1 MTNETRPRREN
12 SGTSRLRKSTSPAS
26 PPQSDE
32 TPGAASAPPP
42 TFSGTGE
49 APLTGGES
57 SYRDRPG
64 REPYREEGPAD
75 REPIR
80 FVREREPLRERPDR
94 EPGMSIR
101 ERLARERAERDG
113 TPTHHEGIPV
123 NRDRDRD
130 RERDRES
137 APATRDRGR
146 DLETAANQ
154 RDRFERESTFNSRDR
169 DYAPPAPPRAERPAP
184 AAFTPEFPAEGFPDV
199 EDEDIFG
206 DAAIHDRYEDIKRGE
221 IHLTELQKMTM
232 PQLIRT
238 AKTEGISRLHGA
250 EEARPDLQDPQRTGQ
265 AKRPDV
271 RRGDP

>member
-1 MTNETRPRREN
+1 MPNETRPRREN
-12 SGTSRLRKSTSPAS
+12 SGPSRLRKSTSPAS
-26 PPQSDE
+26 PPATEE
-32 TPGAASAPPP
+32 TAGPSSALPP
-42 TFSGTGE
+42 TYPGTGE
-49 APLTGGES
+49 APSPAVES

-80 FVREREPLRERPDR
+80 FVREREPLRERIDR

-101 ERLARERAERDG
+101 ERLARDRAERDTG
-113 TPTHHEGIPV
+113 SAHHEGTPI

-130 RERDRES
+130 RDRES
-137 APATRDRGR
+137 APVIRDRVR
-146 DLETAANQ
+146 EVDAAPNN
-154 RDRFERESTFNSRDR
+154 RDRFERDSSFNSRER
-169 DYAPPAPPRAERPAP
+169 DYAPPPPRAERPAP
-184 AAFTPEFPAEGFPDV
+184 PGFTPEFPAEGFPDV

-238 AKTEGISRLHGA
+238 AKTEGIADYMGLKKQDLILRSSRNGSSRMA
-250 EEARPDLQDPQRTGQ
+250 
-265 AKRPDV
+265 
-271 RRGDP
+271 